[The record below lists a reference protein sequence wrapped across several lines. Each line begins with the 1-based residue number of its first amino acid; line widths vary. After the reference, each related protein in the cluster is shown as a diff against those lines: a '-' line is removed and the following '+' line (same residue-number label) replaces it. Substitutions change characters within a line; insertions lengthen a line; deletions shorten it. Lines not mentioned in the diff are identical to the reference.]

1 MPAIQLKTNIV
12 KPLAWIYS
20 FIYLAA
26 LCLLVWLIST
36 QSISII
42 WGLVGFTFLIL
53 AYVFTINKWLK
64 LSNIQYAILLND
76 GQWILNYSDGNQQDV
91 TLCDNSILT
100 NRLAL
105 LQFKVGQLK
114 RESVFIWRCH
124 ANQQAYHALALW
136 WNSAR

>member
-12 KPLAWIYS
+12 KPLIWIYS
-20 FIYLAA
+20 FIYLTV
-26 LCLLVWLIST
+26 LCMLVWLTSIKNISLV
-36 QSISII
+36 
-42 WGLVGFTFLIL
+42 WGLIGFALLML
-53 AYVFTINKWLK
+53 AYVFTINKWVK
-64 LSNIQYAILLND
+64 LYNIQYAILQND

-91 TLCDNSILT
+91 TLCHNSILT

-114 RESVFIWRCH
+114 RESMFIWRSH